1 MSIRWSMMPGDTYA
15 AIPPSKQILSK
26 IIRVIDEI
34 AFQTNILALNAA
46 VEAARA
52 GEAGMGF
59 AVVADEVR
67 NLAQRSAQAA
77 KDTAALIE
85 ESIAK
90 SAEGKAKVDQV
101 ASAIHAIT
109 GDSAHVKTLV
119 EEVNLSSQEQA
130 RGIDQIS
137 KAIVQMQNV
146 TQTTAASAQE
156 SAAAAEELTA
166 QSRTLQEIAE
176 RLTIMVGGDMGAAA
190 PNRFRHRP
198 APLANPGGA
207 SPMRREPASGLVPL
221 GAAVAAR
228 SQGAQSKEPVLVTSK
243 LNQNALPLDHEF

>member
-1 MSIRWSMMPGDTYA
+1 
-15 AIPPSKQILSK
+15 
-26 IIRVIDEI
+26 
-34 AFQTNILALNAA
+34 
-46 VEAARA
+46 
-52 GEAGMGF
+52 MGF

-77 KDTAALIE
+77 KDTAILIE

-90 SAEGKAKVDQV
+90 SADGKTKVDQV
-101 ASAIHAIT
+101 ASAIQTVT

-119 EEVNLSSQEQA
+119 EEVNLGSQEQA

-146 TQTTAASAQE
+146 TQTTAASAEE

-190 PNRFRHRP
+190 QNRFRHRP

-207 SPMRREPASGLVPL
+207 SPLRREPTSGLVSL
-221 GAAVAAR
+221 GTAVATGHRAHKL
-228 SQGAQSKEPVLVTSK
+228 KEPVLAK
-243 LNQNALPLDHEF
+243 AKFEHNALPLDDEF